1 MGGFFLF
8 FSNVAEVDDGL
19 GGVLVGELVTLTVCC
34 EIFLCGV
41 LDVGVRI
48 VAGRLSRDIGI
59 GSGLVTT
66 ALVHALAGGH

>member
-1 MGGFFLF
+1 MAL
-8 FSNVAEVDDGL
+8 A
-19 GGVLVGELVTLTVCC
+19 VCC